1 MKMHTIGGFVL
12 CLGTMV
18 MPVAA
23 YAVQVNCD
31 AGQTISAALAQ
42 GATLVKVSGT
52 CTESVE
58 ILRDD
63 VTIQGMNGATLNGG
77 ISINAARRI
86 LIKNLTVKNG
96 AEALDVGT
104 VDVFLDRGAS
114 ATLDNVKIKKAAVGV
129 YATGSSFVEIRNGSL
144 IAANETGVWI
154 DYSSSGRIDGS
165 QFQDGTDDA
174 ILASRSSALKLT
186 NNIVQNNV
194 FGIESNTNAS
204 IWMKGNTVTGVGTQV
219 WLASAGTMRLQG
231 GNTIQGDVAINMAQ
245 GTELIQRR
253 GHDTL
258 IGAVSISESD
268 VARFEDVEIQGDV
281 TITGRSTLKLLEV
294 PETATT
300 RVTGGISVDQ
310 DSGLTF
316 QFGGDHGIE
325 VLGTISCMDAES
337 SVIGLDNVSAGGLD
351 PGPGCTTSP

>member
-1 MKMHTIGGFVL
+1 
-12 CLGTMV
+12 
-18 MPVAA
+18 MPIAA
-23 YAVQVNCD
+23 HAVQVDCG
-31 AGQTISAALAQ
+31 AGQTIANALAQ

-52 CTESVE
+52 CTETVE

-86 LIKNLTVKNG
+86 LIKNLTIKNG

-114 ATLDNVKIKKAAVGV
+114 ATLDNVKIRKAAVGV

-154 DYSSSGRIDGS
+154 DYSSSGRVDGS

-174 ILASRSSALKLT
+174 ILASRSSGLKLT
-186 NNIVQNNV
+186 NNTVQNNV

-204 IWMKGNTVTGVGTQV
+204 IWMKGNTVTTSPGLGPTLS
-219 WLASAGTMRLQG
+219 LASAGTVRLQG

-245 GTELIQRR
+245 GTELIQRK

-258 IGAVSISESD
+258 IGAVNISESD

-281 TITGRSTLKLLEV
+281 SITGRSTLKLLEV
-294 PETATT
+294 PESATT

-310 DSGLTF
+310 DSGMTF

-325 VLGTISCMDAES
+325 VLGTLSCADADS
-337 SVIGLDNVSAGGLD
+337 SIVGLDSVSYGDLD
-351 PGPGCTTSP
+351 IGAGCTTSP